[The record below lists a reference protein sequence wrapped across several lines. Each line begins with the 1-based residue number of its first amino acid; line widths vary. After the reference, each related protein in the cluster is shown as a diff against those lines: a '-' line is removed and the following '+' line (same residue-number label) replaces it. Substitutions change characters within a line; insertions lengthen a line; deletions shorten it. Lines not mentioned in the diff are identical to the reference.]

1 MTHRSF
7 NKFVVRLES
16 IGVRAKVEKY
26 ALSYRITLRE
36 LYEGPNR
43 APSITAARRDVYL
56 WLMAGGKGNNEI
68 ARLFDRTPSSV
79 SSLTREKR
87 L

>member
-1 MTHRSF
+1 MAHRSF

-43 APSITAARRDVYL
+43 APSITAARRDVYP
-56 WLMAGGKGNNEI
+56 WLYGRRESATTRSLG
-68 ARLFDRTPSSV
+68 
-79 SSLTREKR
+79 SLTEHQAACRA
-87 L
+87 